1 MLIAANL
8 NAPPLAD
15 TGPTA
20 SLALLFHGF
29 EECAGPQRT
38 EGPLTLTMRKGLS
51 LIGIHLS

>member
-8 NAPPLAD
+8 NAAPVSGCA
-15 TGPTA
+15 PTA

-29 EECAGPQRT
+29 ENCESALRREP
-38 EGPLTLTMRKGLS
+38 PVTLTIRKGLS